1 LNNSNDQSECV
12 YFDYIIIKASLSY
25 FSNRNSKNKKREK
38 ERIFIFFFKYILLN
52 RRTYTTTTA
61 TKKIYDKIIKKS
73 IYTYIFLPYYY
84 ILI

>member
-1 LNNSNDQSECV
+1 MIRVNV
-12 YFDYIIIKASLSY
+12 YILITLLLKQAYHTFLIEILKTKKEK
-25 FSNRNSKNKKREK
+25 KNV
-38 ERIFIFFFKYILLN
+38 FLFFFQIYFTY